1 MRLSELL
8 EGIDHEVLKGD
19 AYVGIQGI
27 SMDSREVKEG
37 FAFVCIRG
45 AVRDG
50 HEFIDEA
57 LRAGAIAL
65 VIDRREDT
73 VLEKANLRAVTVVY
87 TKDSRAA
94 LAHMAAAWHG
104 YPAQKLIT
112 IGITGT
118 KGKTTTSY
126 MIKSILENAGRK
138 VGLIGTNEVIIGRK
152 HLPARNTT
160 PDALTLH
167 GLMDEMV
174 RAGLDTLV
182 MEVSS
187 QAIKLRRTEGILF
200 DYGIFTNLSPDH
212 IGAAEHRDFREYLEC
227 KQALFRQCK
236 VGLVNGDDPYHEEI
250 TDHCICSVETYG
262 FGEECSLRAGDLR
275 YERQDGKLGI
285 SFRITGL
292 MDFDVYLPLPGR
304 FSAYNAL
311 AAVGIC
317 RHFRVRE
324 SDILRSLRSIKIKG
338 RIEAVDGPMG
348 YTVLID
354 YAHNPMAL
362 ASLLETLRQYHP
374 GRLICLFGCGGDRP
388 IMRRRLM
395 GQISGRLADLTVV
408 TDDNPRSEDPAVI
421 RGQIWEGVRETGGEG
436 VIIPDRRD
444 AIRYCLNLA
453 KEGDIIVL
461 AGKGHE
467 TDQEIRGVSVDMDER
482 KIVQEIMDT

>member
-1 MRLSELL
+1 MRLTELL
-8 EGIDHEVLKGD
+8 KSVVYEVLAGD
-19 AYVGIQGI
+19 ASVEIRGI

-45 AVRDG
+45 MVCDG
-50 HEFIDEA
+50 HEFIGEA
-57 LRAGAIAL
+57 LKAGAVAL
-65 VIDRREDT
+65 VIERREDAT
-73 VLEKANLRAVTVVY
+73 LEKERQESATVVFV
-87 TKDSRAA
+87 KDSRSA
-94 LAHMAAAWHG
+94 LAHMAAAWYG
-104 YPAQKLIT
+104 YPDRKLIT

-138 VGLIGTNEVIIGRK
+138 VGLIGTNEVIIGRR

-167 GLMDEMV
+167 SLLDEMV

-212 IGAAEHRDFREYLEC
+212 IGTAEHRDFREYLEC
-227 KQALFRQCK
+227 KQELFRQCK
-236 VGLVNGDDPYHEEI
+236 VGLVNGDDPYQKEI
-250 TDHCICSVETYG
+250 TDHCTCSVETYG
-262 FGEECSLRAGDLR
+262 FGEECSLRAGHLR

-285 SFRITGL
+285 SFQIMGA
-292 MDFDVYLPLPGR
+292 MDFEVYLPLPGM
-304 FSAYNAL
+304 FSAYNSL
-311 AAVGIC
+311 AAIGIC

-324 SDILRSLRSIKIKG
+324 SDILRSLRTIKIKG
-338 RIEAVDGPMG
+338 RIEAVDGTKG

-388 IMRRRLM
+388 IMRRHLM
-395 GQISGRLADLTVV
+395 GQISGRLADLTIV

-444 AIRYCLNLA
+444 AIRYCLKLA

-467 TDQEIRGVSVDMDER
+467 TDQEIKGMSVDMDER
-482 KIVQEIMDT
+482 KIVREIIDT